1 MRKLKK
7 NRTLV
12 LTRTA
17 GAVAKA
23 LLHDFVFVNHGGPG
37 GWPPGYR
44 SDERELKYSK
54 IFTIFTACSGVLL
67 LVHFGADL
75 VRNFR
80 QKSHVFGMFQMAA
93 YDDDYD
99 ALAISAKIPVPVLT
113 YRACFG
119 MFEN

>member
-54 IFTIFTACSGVLL
+54 IFTIFTACSGVLPI
-67 LVHFGADL
+67 LVHGQL
-75 VRNFR
+75 KKNRT
-80 QKSHVFGMFQMAA
+80 
-93 YDDDYD
+93 
-99 ALAISAKIPVPVLT
+99 LVLT
-113 YRACFG
+113 RTAGAVAKALLHDFVFVNHGGPGGWPPGYRSD
-119 MFEN
+119 ER